1 MSRFGAL
8 LGRELRLAA
17 RSPGEAATATSF
29 FVVAALLFPFG
40 VGPEPALLA
49 RIAAGV
55 LWVSALLAALLSLGR
70 LFRDDYEDGSLEL
83 LLLSPVAPE
92 LAAGAKCLAH
102 WLTTGLPLAVA
113 TPVIGVFLNFDAAGS
128 WALAAALAL
137 GTPTISLVGALGAAL
152 TLGAGRAGVLLPLLA
167 LPLLIPVLIF
177 GAGAVDAALAG
188 EDPRRP
194 LLMLGAMLAASCV
207 LAPWA
212 AAAAMRQA
220 VE

>member
-1 MSRFGAL
+1 MSRFGAV
-8 LGRELRLAA
+8 LGRELRLVV
-17 RSPGEAATATSF
+17 RRPGETATAVLF
-29 FVVAALLFPFG
+29 FVMAALLFPFG

-102 WLTTGLPLAVA
+102 WLTTGLPLAAA
-113 TPVIGVFLNFDAAGS
+113 TPVIGVFLNFDTAGS
-128 WALAAALAL
+128 WALAAALVL

-152 TLGAGRAGVLLPLLA
+152 TLGADRGGGLLALLA
-167 LPLLIPVLIF
+167 LPLLVPVLIF

-194 LLMLGAMLAASCV
+194 LLMLAALLAASCV
-207 LAPWA
+207 LVPWA

>member
-1 MSRFGAL
+1 MSRFAAL
-8 LGRELRLAA
+8 LGRELRLVA
-17 RSPGEAATATSF
+17 RRPGEAATAVLF
-29 FVVAALLFPFG
+29 FVMAALLFPFG

-92 LAAGAKCLAH
+92 LAAAAKCLAH
-102 WLTTGLPLAVA
+102 WLTTGLPLAAA
-113 TPVIGVFLNFDAAGS
+113 TPAIGVFLSFDVAGS
-128 WALAAALAL
+128 WALAVALAL

-152 TLGAGRAGVLLPLLA
+152 TLGAGRGGVLLALLA
-167 LPLLIPVLIF
+167 LPLLVPVLIF

-194 LLMLGAMLAASCV
+194 LLMLAAMLAAACV